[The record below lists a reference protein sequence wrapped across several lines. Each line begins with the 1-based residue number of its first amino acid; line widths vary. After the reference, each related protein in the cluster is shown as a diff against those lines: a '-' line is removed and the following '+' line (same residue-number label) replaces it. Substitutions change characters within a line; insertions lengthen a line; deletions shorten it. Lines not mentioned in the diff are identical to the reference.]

1 MAITCFLLA
10 NLMQKD
16 FKIRYRNMSLGVFW
30 SRLNPLV
37 MMGALTFVFTLR
49 TTLTSSLTAATRSN
63 GNGTATCYAL
73 CLWRQSANC
82 RTGTSCHS
90 RRHKAGI
97 QAVAAYG
104 AWGDRTGDYG
114 GWIVQPCGTICLAHK
129 RRHDLC

>member
-49 TTLTSSLTAATRSN
+49 TTLTSSL
-63 GNGTATCYAL
+63 
-73 CLWRQSANC
+73 
-82 RTGTSCHS
+82 
-90 RRHKAGI
+90 
-97 QAVAAYG
+97 
-104 AWGDRTGDYG
+104 
-114 GWIVQPCGTICLAHK
+114 
-129 RRHDLC
+129 